1 MLDITSNSSVRL
13 ALASSICGLSFKTL
27 ATDRETV
34 AKKTAALAALAKLW
48 QQNSFYVM
56 FKKLLNEF
64 EVVVR
69 YTRHPNGLR
78 DLTDLIQLGD
88 LLHKESTLRNLDPQ
102 SLLDFLIYS
111 QSTSASQ
118 QYPREQETDN
128 GAVIIL
134 TEHGS
139 KGLQY
144 PIVLLPELNNPIKA
158 ANYYH
163 KNGILTAHRAGLHHQ
178 GNWDDEPLAILENL
192 REDLRLTYVAMTRA
206 EHACYIISS
215 DPSGTVTSL
224 NWLWNKRNELFGEND
239 NPVDWLDDCPPLQEL
254 PFGHLFPAPAEEA
267 YTPPVTDAALEKQEM
282 PKIPGPC
289 ITTSF
294 SSMAPG
300 HSGQLYLPP
309 DPDDKEDDED
319 DSTEDGL
326 PPPEKQTDPLR
337 RLKGKNFG
345 LLLHGI
351 METVDFT
358 ASDDIITEAVK
369 RDILLTEPTEEE
381 IKYSAQVISNTLKL
395 QLPGGP
401 RISEISKEKRL
412 PEMRFHFRFNSNL
425 NKGAIRTAAAEH
437 LAEVHEKKLDD
448 YITYHGGFLTGSIDL
463 LFEHDGKYYV
473 LDWKSNLLPE
483 YSPAMLKQSIIHS
496 YYQMQ
501 YLIYLAAVI
510 RLLKQRLNLSEE
522 EAYEKIGGVYYVYMR
537 GVDSEH
543 PENGVFFDR
552 PEYSEITKITGLLK

>member
-1 MLDITSNSSVRL
+1 
-13 ALASSICGLSFKTL
+13 
-27 ATDRETV
+27 
-34 AKKTAALAALAKLW
+34 
-48 QQNSFYVM
+48 
-56 FKKLLNEF
+56 
-64 EVVVR
+64 
-69 YTRHPNGLR
+69 
-78 DLTDLIQLGD
+78 
-88 LLHKESTLRNLDPQ
+88 
-102 SLLDFLIYS
+102 
-111 QSTSASQ
+111 
-118 QYPREQETDN
+118 
-128 GAVIIL
+128 
-134 TEHGS
+134 
-139 KGLQY
+139 
-144 PIVLLPELNNPIKA
+144 
-158 ANYYH
+158 
-163 KNGILTAHRAGLHHQ
+163 
-178 GNWDDEPLAILENL
+178 
-192 REDLRLTYVAMTRA
+192 
-206 EHACYIISS
+206 
-215 DPSGTVTSL
+215 
-224 NWLWNKRNELFGEND
+224 
-239 NPVDWLDDCPPLQEL
+239 
-254 PFGHLFPAPAEEA
+254 
-267 YTPPVTDAALEKQEM
+267 
-282 PKIPGPC
+282 
-289 ITTSF
+289 
-294 SSMAPG
+294 MAPG
-300 HSGQLYLPP
+300 QSGQLYQLPEQN
-309 DPDDKEDDED
+309 DKEDDED

-358 ASDDIITEAVK
+358 ASDDMIKDAVK
-369 RDILLTEPTEEE
+369 RDILLSAPTEEE
-381 IKYSAQVISNTLKL
+381 INYSAQVISNTLKL

-437 LAEVHEKKLDD
+437 LAEVHEEKLDD
-448 YITYHGGFLTGSIDL
+448 HITYHGGFLTGSIDL

-552 PEYSEITKITGLLK
+552 PEYSEIAKITGLLK